1 MEVTLLLRTAL
12 LAEPMRFLS
21 PGLFF
26 RNVMRLLLHLT
37 RCSAISVVCCE
48 ADSVDGLCFCN
59 AIIVVI

>member
-48 ADSVDGLCFCN
+48 ADSVDG
-59 AIIVVI
+59 